1 MLGTGW
7 RASVADATGK
17 NRDCGRAFVN
27 ERESLERREKLVEAV
42 RGVVEGALLCGA
54 CKGQYGYLVWTT
66 EIHTSHALTKSPHA
80 ALPKGDEAKADCGND
95 DGEVRNAA

>member
-1 MLGTGW
+1 M
-7 RASVADATGK
+7 
-17 NRDCGRAFVN
+17 
-27 ERESLERREKLVEAV
+27 LERREKWVEAV

-80 ALPKGDEAKADCGND
+80 ALPKGDEAKADCGID
-95 DGEVRNAA
+95 DGESSSPTPSVQRSDSERGGGLAGTTLRS